1 MQRAITILA
10 GLLLA
15 TFTAVF
21 SNAMAQEKHAY
32 THASP
37 PDSSKYLKDISI
49 DVDDAP
55 GHKIRIVEIQ
65 RTYGKDAPV
74 LLGTKVIEVWVRA
87 FTDYTNGNGP
97 GHSYET
103 WTLEDGS
110 RVYLEGKFLTASE
123 ATASGSRKGQSY
135 GTGRFV
141 GGTGKFATLR
151 GTITSTV
158 DFDTDAK
165 NGYSKPMAKG
175 EYWLGN

>member
-1 MQRAITILA
+1 MRRTLVRLA
-10 GLLLA
+10 VLLLFVS
-15 TFTAVF
+15 TIVP
-21 SNAMAQEKHAY
+21 MAAHAQDKHSY
-32 THASP
+32 NHNSP
-37 PDSSKYLKDISI
+37 PDSSKYLKDMSI

-65 RTYGKDAPV
+65 RTYSKDAPV
-74 LLGTKVIEVWVRA
+74 LLGTKVTEVWVRA

-110 RVYLEGKFLTASE
+110 RVYLEGKFLTTSE
-123 ATASGSRKGQSY
+123 ASAGGSRKGQSY

-141 GGTGKFATLR
+141 GGTGKFTGLR

-165 NGYSKPMAKG
+165 NGYSRPTAKG